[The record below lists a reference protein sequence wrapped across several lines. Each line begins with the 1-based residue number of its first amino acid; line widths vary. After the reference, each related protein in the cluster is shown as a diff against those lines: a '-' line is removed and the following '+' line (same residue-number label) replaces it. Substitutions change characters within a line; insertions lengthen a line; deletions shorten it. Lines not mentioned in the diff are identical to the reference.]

1 MLGGFEHLASRVD
14 HVGLHLGLADRIA
27 LGSEEGEHHG
37 TADEN
42 GVCDVHE
49 VVDDAYLVRDLGTT
63 QNGDEGPLGI
73 LEHRGE
79 RLDLLG
85 EEQAAYGRDELGH
98 AADGCVG
105 AMRRAEGVVNVD
117 VA

>member
-1 MLGGFEHLASRVD
+1 MATK
-14 HVGLHLGLADRIA
+14 GL
-27 LGSEEGEHHG
+27 
-37 TADEN
+37 
-42 GVCDVHE
+42 
-49 VVDDAYLVRDLGTT
+49 
-63 QNGDEGPLGI
+63 LGI

-85 EEQAAYGRDELGH
+85 EEQATYGRDELGH

-105 AMRRAEGVVNVD
+105 AMRRAEGVVDVD